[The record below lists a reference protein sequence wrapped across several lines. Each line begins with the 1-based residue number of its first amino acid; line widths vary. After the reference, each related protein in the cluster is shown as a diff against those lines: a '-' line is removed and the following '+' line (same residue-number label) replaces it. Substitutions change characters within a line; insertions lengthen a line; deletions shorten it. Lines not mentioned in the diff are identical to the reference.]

1 MGEFCSQMVKNRIE
15 LIFNTYTIF
24 RKSSQLIFL
33 REEIFF
39 EPKADYNYTSINTCS
54 TRLEILISRFL
65 FTFCVLMLSDVWL
78 YARDSDKSSVAEIL
92 FAYAINNGY
101 NLLTG
106 DAHVESKY
114 SPTPNENDW
123 KGLLLSNGRPRELPG
138 SLLFA
143 LATQL
148 VVLSCF
154 LQKSWIH
161 GLPRGRFH
169 ISLPALTITDLLLN
183 LSDLLQI
190 TSYYTLDFD
199 VLGRILEGNYQIFLL
214 LIDTLQVLS
223 VQLHLFVC
231 LECYGLTPKRMKSYS
246 GLTLIISLFSGVL
259 TPLTFTK
266 PSETVHY
273 SSFVEYRRDAIE
285 VNYIHRLHC
294 LHICPVIV
302 LGAILFD
309 QRKQRYYDPLPA
321 SNVSDL
327 NGDADSCK
335 VIRKFILQSM
345 TASFSECVAVV
356 LLNLLVNNE
365 YKYSLLDK
373 FDTST
378 CMSTMLTHN
387 RHMSNGILLYGC
399 INMDIKQL
407 PKIHPSEIPP
417 EEPRPRDFSDN
428 TDSFMSAIE
437 WG

>member
-1 MGEFCSQMVKNRIE
+1 
-15 LIFNTYTIF
+15 
-24 RKSSQLIFL
+24 
-33 REEIFF
+33 
-39 EPKADYNYTSINTCS
+39 
-54 TRLEILISRFL
+54 
-65 FTFCVLMLSDVWL
+65 MLSNVWL
-78 YARDSDKSSVAEIL
+78 YARDSDKSSTVEIL

-106 DAHVESKY
+106 DSNVETKY
-114 SPTPNENDW
+114 SPTPDENEW
-123 KGLLLSNGRPRELPG
+123 KGLPLSNERPRELPG
-138 SLLFA
+138 SLFFA

-154 LQKSWIH
+154 LQKLWIH

-169 ISLPALTITDLLLN
+169 ISLSALTITDLLLN

-190 TSYYTLDFD
+190 TSWYTLDFD

-214 LIDTLQVLS
+214 FIDTLQMLS
-223 VQLHLFVC
+223 VQLHLFAC
-231 LECYGLTPKRMKSYS
+231 LECYGLTPKKMKSYS
-246 GLTLIISLFSGVL
+246 GLTLIFNLSSGVL

-266 PSETVHY
+266 PSETVYY

-309 QRKQRYYDPLPA
+309 QSKQRYHDPSSG
-321 SNVSDL
+321 SNVPDL

-335 VIRKFILQSM
+335 VIRKFVLQSM
-345 TASFSECVAVV
+345 AASFFECVAVV

-373 FDTST
+373 FDTPT
-378 CMSTMLTHN
+378 CMSTMFTHN
-387 RHMSNGILLYGC
+387 RHMSNSILLYAC
-399 INMDIKQL
+399 TNMDSKQL
-407 PKIHPSEIPP
+407 PKTSPSEIPP
-417 EEPRPRDFSDN
+417 EEPGPRDFGDN

-437 WG
+437 WD

>member
-1 MGEFCSQMVKNRIE
+1 M
-15 LIFNTYTIF
+15 
-24 RKSSQLIFL
+24 
-33 REEIFF
+33 
-39 EPKADYNYTSINTCS
+39 
-54 TRLEILISRFL
+54 RLEILISPFP
-65 FTFCVLMLSDVWL
+65 FTFCVLMLSNVWL
-78 YARDSDKSSVAEIL
+78 YARDSDKSSTVEIL

-106 DAHVESKY
+106 DSNVETKY
-114 SPTPNENDW
+114 SPTPDENEW
-123 KGLLLSNGRPRELPG
+123 KGLPLSNERPRELPG
-138 SLLFA
+138 SLFFA

-154 LQKSWIH
+154 LQKLWIH

-169 ISLPALTITDLLLN
+169 ISLSALTITDLLLN

-190 TSYYTLDFD
+190 TSWYTLDFD

-214 LIDTLQVLS
+214 FIDTLQMLS
-223 VQLHLFVC
+223 VQLHLFAC
-231 LECYGLTPKRMKSYS
+231 LECYGLTPKKMKSYS
-246 GLTLIISLFSGVL
+246 GLTLIFNLSSGVL

-266 PSETVHY
+266 PSETVYY

-309 QRKQRYYDPLPA
+309 QSKQRYHDPSSG
-321 SNVSDL
+321 SNVPDL

-335 VIRKFILQSM
+335 VIRKFVLQSM
-345 TASFSECVAVV
+345 AASFFECVAVV

-373 FDTST
+373 FDTPT
-378 CMSTMLTHN
+378 CMSTMFTHN
-387 RHMSNGILLYGC
+387 RHMSNSILLYAC
-399 INMDIKQL
+399 TNMDSKQL
-407 PKIHPSEIPP
+407 PKTSPSEIPP
-417 EEPRPRDFSDN
+417 EEPGPRDFGDN

-437 WG
+437 WD